1 MYHYCVI
8 LVHGLSVLL
17 KKGTDNGQRTTDNC
31 TGEAFGEL
39 FLAMTD
45 NLSSKCFAPTDNEQL
60 TTDNS
65 IQKYVF
71 VACKVVKYQIVTFYE
86 NRLKGEQYAKN
97 PGWHLP

>member
-1 MYHYCVI
+1 

-45 NLSSKCFAPTDNEQL
+45 NLSSKCFAPTDNEQR
-60 TTDNS
+60 TTDN
-65 IQKYVF
+65 
-71 VACKVVKYQIVTFYE
+71 
-86 NRLKGEQYAKN
+86 
-97 PGWHLP
+97 